1 MSADVLD
8 VLRAADP
15 AASMPQTT
23 TEDREQLRQAIVA
36 SSTDEPEQARRRRPR
51 RRILLAAIVAGVILL
66 LCGTAVYAA
75 VYSAKVVLPP
85 LAPAPTPA
93 ADTLM
98 TARQV
103 HAEYRLWTHRI
114 ELPPGVK
121 WHREPRLPK
130 GGKGSGDTYGGNWG
144 AMDAIEW
151 AWCAWS
157 REWIAAAK
165 VQDEV
170 RIASAAAAMDRL
182 RSAMPEWHEG
192 MTENQGG
199 YGDDT
204 LEGYDVAIADAKRG
218 DLSGLRYFAGW
229 FGGQE

>member
-36 SSTDEPEQARRRRPR
+36 SSLDGPEPARPR
-51 RRILLAAIVAGVILL
+51 RSRRRVLLAAIVAGAILL
-66 LCGTAVYAA
+66 LGGTAVYAA
-75 VYSAKVVLPP
+75 KVMLRPLDPP
-85 LAPAPTPA
+85 PTPA

-103 HAEYRLWTHRI
+103 RAEYRLWTHKI

-121 WHREPRLPK
+121 WRGERLGK
-130 GGKGSGDTYGGNWG
+130 GGEGSGDMYGGNTG

-151 AWCAWS
+151 AMCAWS
-157 REWIAAAK
+157 GEWIAAAK
-165 VQDEV
+165 AQDEV
-170 RIASAAAAMDRL
+170 RIASAAAAIDRL
-182 RSAMPEWHEG
+182 RSAMPAWHEG
-192 MTENQGG
+192 MSENQGG
-199 YGDDT
+199 WDSAS
-204 LEGYDVAIADAKRG
+204 LESFDAAIADAKRG
-218 DLSGLRYFAGW
+218 DFGGLQQIARW
-229 FGGQE
+229 FGRQE